1 MKLEDL
7 EFTLKE
13 LDRNKIYI
21 ASIEDSV
28 LYTMTSEQVEKF
40 IMLFHEIGID
50 LIIVPKSVNI
60 SELTEFLENNGCKDD
75 DFDNNLVV

>member
-21 ASIEDSV
+21 ASMEDSV
-28 LYTMTSEQVEKF
+28 LYTMTHEQIEQFV
-40 IMLFHEIGID
+40 MLFHEIGID
-50 LIIVPKSVNI
+50 LIVVPKSINI
-60 SELTEFLENNGCKDD
+60 SELNDFLENNGYKDD